1 MVQNYTVRKIEIA
14 ALKMEENRG
23 SSSLKVVSAT
33 FLLVCFFRPKEST
46 CETWN
51 NVFLFHFKSSFRSRK
66 SNFRIL
72 DIQVYD
78 VIKCLSIKQETHFC

>member
-33 FLLVCFFRPKEST
+33 FLLVYFLSLKEST
-46 CETWN
+46 CETRK
-51 NVFLFHFKSSFRSRK
+51 NVFYITLKAFSVLEKIRF
-66 SNFRIL
+66 
-72 DIQVYD
+72 
-78 VIKCLSIKQETHFC
+78 